1 MAETNEFYIKIGADV
16 DDAMSKLNRLSSQL
30 SQLASTTQRSGNRI
44 SGSMNSTANAISQAF
59 GAMGLALTTAG
70 IVSGIVG
77 IGKAALTT
85 AAELEQ
91 ISVSFRVFTGS
102 AEVANN
108 MLADLKNQALNSPMQ
123 FQDITKGAQTLL
135 QYGLTAEQVIPTTRM
150 LGDISSGN
158 ADRFARLAL
167 AFGQVNAAGRLM
179 GQEARQMINAGFNP
193 LKAISEATGQSMAT
207 LTQKMHDGQIS
218 VKELGDAFIYATSE
232 GGSHYKMAEEQS
244 KTIGGLYAKLAE
256 STTFALG
263 EIGQAMVKA
272 FDLPSA
278 VTGILQFMN
287 DLKTALQSNEAVGQM
302 VAMVIDNIKTS
313 LKLLVA
319 VLIGAINLWQ
329 GLAKVFMFMV
339 NNVYAPVINFF
350 ANIYKKIFQL
360 VNGIG
365 VLGKALDFIVG
376 KFTKIDNAKPM
387 ALPKVDDSVLT
398 GLSETPSK
406 KTSTRKAAEKVEV
419 IAGTDFITKDVGTAI
434 KKFIQEN
441 KDAATTISNW
451 WSTSETKRLAELKKN
466 YDKDVAFANK
476 YGLDLVD
483 IEKKYNSER
492 NLIVQKFSEG
502 KVTAREG
509 ARKKIIEQSTRDVND
524 AINKQKGSLQQTFDD
539 LLSSDISNKLR
550 NFGGAI
556 YSASKDL
563 GQDIAVGFGSVFG
576 EVIAG
581 TTNIENAFKSLG
593 AVMLG
598 AIGDYLIKVGSAAIA
613 LGLLQEVFSKIF
625 KNPIGE
631 GGKMGV
637 GAGILA
643 VAVGTALK
651 AASGK
656 LSDSAKA
663 VSVASKTSGSSMGG
677 GSGIA
682 QRASGSSF
690 SYGGSSFSTQSIRL
704 AIDLTGAI
712 TATQTGYQIN
722 KSLETTLRVTGRQ

>member
-1 MAETNEFYIKIGADV
+1 
-16 DDAMSKLNRLSSQL
+16 
-30 SQLASTTQRSGNRI
+30 
-44 SGSMNSTANAISQAF
+44 
-59 GAMGLALTTAG
+59 
-70 IVSGIVG
+70 
-77 IGKAALTT
+77 
-85 AAELEQ
+85 
-91 ISVSFRVFTGS
+91 
-102 AEVANN
+102 
-108 MLADLKNQALNSPMQ
+108 
-123 FQDITKGAQTLL
+123 
-135 QYGLTAEQVIPTTRM
+135 
-150 LGDISSGN
+150 
-158 ADRFARLAL
+158 
-167 AFGQVNAAGRLM
+167 
-179 GQEARQMINAGFNP
+179 
-193 LKAISEATGQSMAT
+193 
-207 LTQKMHDGQIS
+207 
-218 VKELGDAFIYATSE
+218 
-232 GGSHYKMAEEQS
+232 
-244 KTIGGLYAKLAE
+244 
-256 STTFALG
+256 
-263 EIGQAMVKA
+263 
-272 FDLPSA
+272 
-278 VTGILQFMN
+278 
-287 DLKTALQSNEAVGQM
+287 
-302 VAMVIDNIKTS
+302 
-313 LKLLVA
+313 
-319 VLIGAINLWQ
+319 
-329 GLAKVFMFMV
+329 
-339 NNVYAPVINFF
+339 
-350 ANIYKKIFQL
+350 
-360 VNGIG
+360 
-365 VLGKALDFIVG
+365 
-376 KFTKIDNAKPM
+376 M

-690 SYGGSSFSTQSIRL
+690 SYGGSSFSNQSIRL